1 MCIKVLCNEVD
12 LCVNILIYICIY
24 ILNIC
29 IYYIL
34 VINSVGYNCLMFEII
49 LIELLSDMIEMNL
62 ILCRFEILNIIK
74 ILKNFIY
81 YIF

>member
-1 MCIKVLCNEVD
+1 MCIKVLCNEVG
-12 LCVNILIYICIY
+12 LCVNIIIYKCIY

-34 VINSVGYNCLMFEII
+34 VINSVGYNCLMFEMI
-49 LIELLSDMIEMNL
+49 LIELLSVMIEMNL

>member
-34 VINSVGYNCLMFEII
+34 VINNCLMFEMI
-49 LIELLSDMIEMNL
+49 LIELLSVMIEMNL

-74 ILKNFIY
+74 ILKKFIY

>member
-34 VINSVGYNCLMFEII
+34 VINSVGYNCLMFEMI

-62 ILCRFEILNIIK
+62 ILCRFEILNIK
-74 ILKNFIY
+74 ILKKFIY

>member
-34 VINSVGYNCLMFEII
+34 VINSVGYNCLMFEMI

-62 ILCRFEILNIIK
+62 ILCRFEILDIIK
-74 ILKNFIY
+74 ILKIFIY